1 MSEPYKRTNPLI
13 WGAVLGL
20 IAAAMPTIDL
30 LTGSQPSSNPL
41 LQNPI
46 SAAVV
51 GFFWGWVAGNA
62 KNWYGKRI
70 SGR

>member
-1 MSEPYKRTNPLI
+1 MTEPYKRANPLI

-20 IAAAMPTIDL
+20 IAAAMPIIDQL
-30 LTGSQPSSNPL
+30 SGSEPSSNQL
-41 LQNPI
+41 LRNPI

-70 SGR
+70 NRR